1 MKLSSYFKI
10 KYVNNF
16 SLFQNKMIDL
26 VSFTQKY
33 YNLWYYIQ
41 FDITALTITYVV
53 PILKTDLN
61 FINLMQF

>member
-1 MKLSSYFKI
+1 MLISLAYFKTKI
-10 KYVNNF
+10 INEF
-16 SLFQNKMIDL
+16 
-26 VSFTQKY
+26 SFTQKY